1 MAVAAVLSVLCAAL
15 VAMGAAKLG
24 HYMARNRGMPDV
36 GPAVGT
42 AAGVV
47 FSFFI
52 LTLAFLMVSS
62 AQDLAVARK
71 GNYAE
76 AGALIDLY
84 LAADRMPARTKGE
97 VRDHSS
103 KYAHMVIE
111 REWPRMTD
119 GETDDETWAMA
130 YGLYELVAKIPA
142 DTPPKAVDDARDA
155 VTRLLA
161 QRRVR
166 VADIQGGLPR
176 IMVVTLI
183 GAAVLSV
190 GFLVLIGWPRG
201 VRGILGIAALG
212 GICGYGVWLVLQ
224 LNHAYASGV
233 HVDPDAFHEA
243 LRRMAFVKAHGI

>member
-1 MAVAAVLSVLCAAL
+1 MAVAALLAVVFAAA
-15 VAMGAAKLG
+15 VALGVSRLG
-24 HYMARNRGMPDV
+24 HYLARHRALPDV
-36 GPAVGT
+36 GPAIGT

-62 AQDLAVARK
+62 AQELAVARK

-84 LAADRMPARTKGE
+84 LAADRMPGPVRTEIRG
-97 VRDHSS
+97 HSER
-103 KYAHMVIE
+103 YAHMVIE
-111 REWPRMTD
+111 REWPRMLEGD
-119 GETDDETWAMA
+119 TDDETWAMA
-130 YGLYELVAKIPA
+130 YGLYELVAKAPA
-142 DTPPKAVDDARDA
+142 DSPPKALDDSRDA

-161 QRRVR
+161 QRRIR
-166 VADIQGGLPR
+166 VADVQGGLPR
-176 IMVVTLI
+176 VMVVTLI

-201 VRGILGIAALG
+201 IRGMIGIAALG

-233 HVDPDAFHEA
+233 HVDPDAFQDA
-243 LRRMAFVKAHGI
+243 LIRMAFVNSHGI

>member
-1 MAVAAVLSVLCAAL
+1 MVVVAVIAVIGAALIAVAAAR
-15 VAMGAAKLG
+15 LG
-24 HYMARNRGMPDV
+24 HYLARHRGMPDA

-84 LAADRMPARTKGE
+84 LAADRMPAQTKAE
-97 VRDHSS
+97 VRGHSE

-111 REWPRMTD
+111 REWPKMRD
-119 GETDDETWAMA
+119 GQTDDETWAMV
-130 YGLYELVAKIPA
+130 YGLYQLVAKIPA
-142 DTPPKAVDDARDA
+142 DTPPKAVDDSRDA
-155 VTRLLA
+155 INRLLA

-166 VADIQGGLPR
+166 VADIQGGLPS

-183 GAAVLSV
+183 GAAALSV
-190 GFLVLIGWPRG
+190 GFLVLIGWPKG
-201 VRGILGIAALG
+201 IRGILGIAALG
-212 GICGYGVWLVLQ
+212 AVCGYGVWLVLQ

-233 HVDPDAFHEA
+233 HVEPDAFHEA
-243 LRRMAFVKAHGI
+243 LRRMAFVTSHGI

>member
-1 MAVAAVLSVLCAAL
+1 MVVVAVLAVLGAAL
-15 VAMGAAKLG
+15 IAVGAARLG
-24 HYMARNRGMPDV
+24 HHLARHRGMPDA

-84 LAADRMPARTKGE
+84 LAADRMPARTKSE
-97 VRDHSS
+97 VRGHSE

-111 REWPRMTD
+111 REWPKMRD
-119 GETDDETWAMA
+119 GDTDDETWAMV
-130 YGLYELVAKIPA
+130 YGLYQLVAKVPP
-142 DTPPKAVDDARDA
+142 DTQPKAVDDARDA
-155 VTRLLA
+155 VGRLLA

-166 VADIQGGLPR
+166 VADTQGGLPP

-190 GFLVLIGWPRG
+190 GFLVLIGWPKG

-212 GICGYGVWLVLQ
+212 GVCGYGVWLVLQ

-233 HVDPDAFHEA
+233 HVDPVAFHDA
-243 LRRMAFVKAHGI
+243 LRRMAFVNAHSI

>member
-1 MAVAAVLSVLCAAL
+1 MAVAALLAVVFAAT
-15 VAMGAAKLG
+15 VALAVARLG
-24 HYMARNRGMPDV
+24 HHLARHRALPDV
-36 GPAVGT
+36 GPAIGT

-84 LAADRMPARTKGE
+84 LAADRMPGPLKAEIRG
-97 VRDHSS
+97 HSER
-103 KYAHMVIE
+103 YAHMVIE
-111 REWPRMTD
+111 REWPRMLE
-119 GETDDETWAMA
+119 GGTDDETWAMA
-130 YGLYELVAKIPA
+130 YGLYELVAKAPA
-142 DTPPKAVDDARDA
+142 DAPPKALDESRDA
-155 VTRLLA
+155 ITRLFA
-161 QRRVR
+161 QRRTR
-166 VADIQGGLPR
+166 VADVQGGLPPV
-176 IMVVTLI
+176 MVVTLI

-190 GFLVLIGWPRG
+190 AFLVLIGWPRG
-201 VRGILGIAALG
+201 VRGMIGIAALG

-233 HVDPDAFHEA
+233 HVDPDAFREA
-243 LRRMAFVKAHGI
+243 LTRMAFVTSHGI